1 MTMTEIS
8 IFIENVREMRRL
20 QKLYFK
26 TRDYM
31 VLRKAKNLEDIVDRA
46 IENWELS
53 DRKEPKQLDLG
64 L

>member
-1 MTMTEIS
+1 MTEIS
-8 IFIENVREMRRL
+8 IFIQNVREMRRL

-31 VLRKAKNLEDIVDRA
+31 VLRKAKNLEDIVDRT

-53 DRKEPKQLDLG
+53 DRKNPKQLDLG

>member
-1 MTMTEIS
+1 MEKFN
-8 IFIENVREMRRL
+8 IFVENVREMRRM

-31 VLRKAKNLEDIVDRA
+31 VLRKAKSLEDIVDRSL
-46 IENWELS
+46 EKWEQS
-53 DRKEPKQLDLG
+53 EKKEPKQLDLG

>member
-1 MTMTEIS
+1 MDE
-8 IFIENVREMRRL
+8 FRLFVENVREMRRM

-31 VLRKAKNLEDIVDRA
+31 VLRKAKNLEDIIDRS
-46 IENWELS
+46 IEKWELS
-53 DRKEPKQLDLG
+53 DKKEPKQLDLG

>member
-1 MTMTEIS
+1 MEDIS
-8 IFIENVREMRRL
+8 IFIENVREMRRM

-31 VLRKAKNLEDIVDRA
+31 VLRKAKNLEEIVDRS
-46 IENWELS
+46 IEKWELS
-53 DRKEPKQLDLG
+53 DKNEPRQLDLG

>member
-1 MTMTEIS
+1 MEEIN
-8 IFIENVREMRRL
+8 IFVENVREMRRM

-31 VLRKAKNLEDIVDRA
+31 VLRKAKNLEEIVDRS
-46 IENWELS
+46 IEKWELS
-53 DRKEPKQLDLG
+53 DKNEPRQLELG

>member
-1 MTMTEIS
+1 MEEIKHF
-8 IFIENVREMRRL
+8 IFNVAEMRRM

-31 VLRKAKNLEDIVDRA
+31 VLRKAKTLEEIVDRS
-46 IENWELS
+46 IKQWEQS
-53 DRKEPKQLDLG
+53 DKKEPKQLDLG

>member
-1 MTMTEIS
+1 MDE
-8 IFIENVREMRRL
+8 FRLFVENVREMRRM

-31 VLRKAKNLEDIVDRA
+31 VLRKSKNLEDVVDRS
-46 IENWELS
+46 IEKWEQS
-53 DRKEPKQLDLG
+53 DNKELKQLDLG

>member
-31 VLRKAKNLEDIVDRA
+31 VLRKAKNLEEIIDRA
-46 IENWELS
+46 LDNWELS
-53 DRKEPKQLDLG
+53 DRKEPRQLDLG

>member
-1 MTMTEIS
+1 MEEIKH
-8 IFIENVREMRRL
+8 FVFNVAEMRRM

-31 VLRKAKNLEDIVDRA
+31 VLRKAKNLEEIIDRS
-46 IENWELS
+46 IKQWEQS
-53 DRKEPKQLDLG
+53 DKKEPKQLDLG